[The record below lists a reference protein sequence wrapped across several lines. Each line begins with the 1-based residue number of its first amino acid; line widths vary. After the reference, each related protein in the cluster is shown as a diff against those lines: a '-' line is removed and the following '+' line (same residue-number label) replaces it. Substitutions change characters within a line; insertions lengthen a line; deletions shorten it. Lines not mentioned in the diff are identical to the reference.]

1 MTQNKSDEADE
12 TNLEVD
18 QMMHIEMSDQQL
30 SMRKQLMAEHQ
41 RIRRNKMNI
50 AISSVCTPAFNLCIY
65 RNRISYTVWC

>member
-30 SMRKQLMAEHQ
+30 STRKQLMAEHQ

-50 AISSVCTPAFNLCIY
+50 AIRAVCTPAFNLCIY